1 MLRARARC
9 IGKLGARSRNSPTYI
24 LTTFAVREVTL
35 RIEFYEPAM
44 CCTTGLCGPS
54 VDERLVHLTED
65 LKRLQ
70 GEEPGLVVERYA
82 INQRPFKFRDNADV
96 YKLVTGNGKKILP
109 VTTVDGKV
117 VKTRDYPSYDEM
129 KAVLDRNEA

>member
-1 MLRARARC
+1 M
-9 IGKLGARSRNSPTYI
+9 K
-24 LTTFAVREVTL
+24 
-35 RIEFYEPAM
+35 IELFEPPM

-54 VDERLVHLTED
+54 VDERLVRLNED

-82 INQRPFKFRDNADV
+82 INQQPFKFRDNADV

-117 VKTRDYPSYDEM
+117 VKTMDYPSYAEM
-129 KAVLDRNEA
+129 RDAVDAGMHAS

>member
-1 MLRARARC
+1 M
-9 IGKLGARSRNSPTYI
+9 K
-24 LTTFAVREVTL
+24 
-35 RIEFYEPAM
+35 IEFFEPPM

-54 VDERLVHLTED
+54 VDERLVRLNED

-70 GEEPGLVVERYA
+70 GEEPDIIVERYA
-82 INQRPFKFRDNADV
+82 INQQPFKFRDNADV

-117 VKTRDYPSYDEM
+117 VKTSDYPSYDEM
-129 KAVLDRNEA
+129 RAALDGGIHES

>member
-1 MLRARARC
+1 M
-9 IGKLGARSRNSPTYI
+9 
-24 LTTFAVREVTL
+24 
-35 RIEFYEPAM
+35 RIEFYEPPM

-70 GEEPGLVVERYA
+70 GEEPGLVVEWYA

-96 YKLVTGNGKKILP
+96 YKLVTGNGKKVLP

-129 KAVLDRNEA
+129 RAALNGGIHES

>member
-1 MLRARARC
+1 M
-9 IGKLGARSRNSPTYI
+9 K
-24 LTTFAVREVTL
+24 
-35 RIEFYEPAM
+35 IELYEPAM

-54 VDERLVHLTED
+54 VDERLIQLNED

-70 GEEPGLVVERYA
+70 TEKPDLEVERYA

-109 VTTVDGKV
+109 ITVIGGKIA
-117 VKTRDYPSYDEM
+117 KTKSYASYEEM
-129 KAVLDRNEA
+129 KAALDEGTHES

>member
-1 MLRARARC
+1 VRLNENLR
-9 IGKLGARSRNSPTYI
+9 
-24 LTTFAVREVTL
+24 
-35 RIEFYEPAM
+35 
-44 CCTTGLCGPS
+44 
-54 VDERLVHLTED
+54 
-65 LKRLQ
+65 RLQ
-70 GEEPGLVVERYA
+70 AEEPGVIIERYA

-129 KAVLDRNEA
+129 RAALNGGIHES

>member
-1 MLRARARC
+1 
-9 IGKLGARSRNSPTYI
+9 
-24 LTTFAVREVTL
+24 
-35 RIEFYEPAM
+35 M

-54 VDERLVHLTED
+54 VDEHLVQLNED

-70 GEEPGLVVERYA
+70 GEEPGMIVERYA
-82 INQRPFKFRDNADV
+82 INQQPFKFRDNADV

-117 VKTRDYPSYDEM
+117 LKTMSYPSYDEM
-129 KAVLDRNEA
+129 KIALTGGIA

>member
-1 MLRARARC
+1 M
-9 IGKLGARSRNSPTYI
+9 
-24 LTTFAVREVTL
+24 

-54 VDERLVHLTED
+54 VDERLVRLNED
-65 LKRLQ
+65 LRRLQ
-70 GEEPGLVVERYA
+70 AEEPGITVERYA

-109 VTTVDGKV
+109 VTTIDGKV
-117 VKTRDYPSYDEM
+117 VKTSDYPSYDEM
-129 KAVLDRNEA
+129 RAALDGRIHES

>member
-1 MLRARARC
+1 M
-9 IGKLGARSRNSPTYI
+9 K
-24 LTTFAVREVTL
+24 
-35 RIEFYEPAM
+35 IEFYEAPM

-96 YKLVTGNGKKILP
+96 YKLVTANGKKVLP

-117 VKTRDYPSYDEM
+117 VKIRDYPSYDEM
-129 KAVLDRNEA
+129 RTALDGHEA